1 MVGPRGREFAIDP
14 PLAMWYDRPMTER
27 RPGEIFTAYKV
38 TANVDKNEGRF
49 GGFEIVGVFFTQ
61 EQARVG
67 AQGQD
72 VMGTDARVKP
82 IQAVMGEDGHAYSCE
97 HVVQSISDEEIREKR
112 QRSDAKAKKR
122 ALAKLTDVD
131 KRVLGL

>member
-1 MVGPRGREFAIDP
+1 
-14 PLAMWYDRPMTER
+14 MTER

-82 IQAVMGEDGHAYSCE
+82 IQAVMGEDRHAYSCE

-112 QRSDAKAKKR
+112 QRSDAKAKRR
-122 ALAKLTDVD
+122 ALAKLTDAD